1 MWSQRLQKIQ
11 LPVGQM
17 GEGKT
22 CWAYIWDLAES
33 GGEKAEMLEKPA
45 KDRSVAVR
53 TCCWSGRQC
62 LSLHLYS
69 ALSKRLWKS
78 NFEGTK
84 LYV

>member
-1 MWSQRLQKIQ
+1 MDEWKS
-11 LPVGQM
+11 V
-17 GEGKT
+17 
-22 CWAYIWDLAES
+22 WAYIWDLAES

-69 ALSKRLWKS
+69 ALSKRLCKS
-78 NFEGTK
+78 NLEDMK
-84 LYV
+84 LFV